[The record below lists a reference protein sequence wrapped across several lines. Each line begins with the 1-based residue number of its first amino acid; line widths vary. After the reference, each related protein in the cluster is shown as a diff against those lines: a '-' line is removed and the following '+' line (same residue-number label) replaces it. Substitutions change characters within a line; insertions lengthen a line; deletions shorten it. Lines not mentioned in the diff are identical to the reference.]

1 MFSCEQLKYTE
12 KLTNAVK
19 KLAKANVGMNF
30 FKFVQLD
37 ESIFYAYK
45 DSNIKKLQPAQI
57 VANASS
63 RVDDYAFGFII
74 RKYTDSIDVCFCDAD
89 KPDNILTYHSDRRRL
104 RADNGRILF
113 VSDMLVDEFVC
124 FINKQLKKFRNLDKR
139 AKITNR
145 DYLEMKK
152 EIKELKKIVYEL
164 KKKSDEDEE
173 GRELSKQ
180 IISQLEFAPR
190 TSARQQG
197 IRTYNNKTGLMED
210 IKWP

>member
-30 FKFVQLD
+30 FKFIQLD

-57 VANASS
+57 VASASS

-74 RKYTDSIDVCFCDAD
+74 RKHTDSIDVCFCDAD
-89 KPDNILTYHSDRRRL
+89 KPDNILTYISDGRRL

-113 VSDMLVDEFVC
+113 VSDMLVDEFVR
-124 FINKQLKKFRNLDKR
+124 FIDKQLKKFRNLDKR

-145 DYLEMKK
+145 DYLEMKQ

-164 KKKSDEDEE
+164 KKKNEKEEE
-173 GRELSKQ
+173 GRQLTKELIGQ
-180 IISQLEFAPR
+180 IGQRMMNQPYQTIK
-190 TSARQQG
+190 TYDSA
-197 IRTYNNKTGLMED
+197 TGL
-210 IKWP
+210 IKDLPF